1 MLTRP
6 NIPNFRNFNDLLPD
20 GSCSEVSSNPVIE
33 QRFSMNMLIPS
44 RQQTGTDSRL
54 LILCLLTT
62 LLLCSVSLSAAA
74 QETDQQTDTTA
85 QPTTDDST
93 QDEEPEEKVNTND
106 PTAAAISL
114 SAGWEFYNWHE
125 DEISPGQT
133 RPTGND
139 NSFNT
144 RIVMPLA
151 KGTLGSP
158 WPIINRFSFSNVE
171 APGGTSASG
180 NAEFISIFIPW
191 KWETGKVGIGP
202 ALNLP
207 ADEKQF
213 GTDVWRYGFAGVF
226 LENSLEG
233 KLMWGF
239 LVRQVWGKTD
249 PNSSKVLA
257 SPLAVQPIIVYQLS
271 DGWYIS
277 NGESPIAYN
286 WQKNE
291 YLVPM
296 GFRLGKTIK
305 DKQGG
310 TWNAYAEYRTNIVY
324 KDWPGAAASDIIRIS
339 ASYTF
344 GR

>member
-1 MLTRP
+1 
-6 NIPNFRNFNDLLPD
+6 
-20 GSCSEVSSNPVIE
+20 
-33 QRFSMNMLIPS
+33 MNKIMPS
-44 RQQTGTDSRL
+44 RKQVSPKSLSTRDIFS
-54 LILCLLTT
+54 CLLVA
-62 LLLCSVSLSAAA
+62 LLLCFFSSNAIAQEADQQVDTAA
-74 QETDQQTDTTA
+74 QSTPDQA
-85 QPTTDDST
+85 AEDD
-93 QDEEPEEKVNTND
+93 EPEEEVNTND
-106 PTAAAISL
+106 PTAAAISI
-114 SAGWEFYNWHE
+114 SAGWEFYDWHE
-125 DEISPGQT
+125 DEIAPGEP

-191 KWETGKVGIGP
+191 KWKTGKVGLGP
-202 ALNLP
+202 AINLP

-213 GTDVWRYGFAGVF
+213 GADVWRYGFAGVF

-233 KLMWGF
+233 RLMWGF
-239 LVRQVWGKTD
+239 LVRQVWGKTN
-249 PNSSKVLA
+249 PNNSDVIA
-257 SPLAVQPIIVYQLS
+257 SPLAVQPIVVYQLNN
-271 DGWYIS
+271 GWYIS

-291 YLVPM
+291 FLVPM
-296 GFRLGKTIK
+296 GFRVGKTIK
-305 DKQGG
+305 DRKGG
-310 TWNAYAEYRTNIVY
+310 TWNAYAEYRTNIIY
-324 KDWPGAAASDIIRIS
+324 KDWPGAAASNIIRIS

-344 GR
+344 GG

>member
-1 MLTRP
+1 MRTYSKSKRA
-6 NIPNFRNFNDLLPD
+6 ISLPD
-20 GSCSEVSSNPVIE
+20 VSARI
-33 QRFSMNMLIPS
+33 
-44 RQQTGTDSRL
+44 
-54 LILCLLTT
+54 
-62 LLLCSVSLSAAA
+62 LLLSVFAAFALLSANVSADTA
-74 QETDQQTDTTA
+74 NTDQQDEKTGQVA
-85 QPTTDDST
+85 ADDIPGVAAL
-93 QDEEPEEKVNTND
+93 DEMEEAEEVNTND
-106 PTAAAISL
+106 PTAAAISV

-125 DEISPGQT
+125 DEIAPGQT

-144 RIVMPLA
+144 RFVIPMA

-180 NAEFISIFIPW
+180 NAEFITLFIPW
-191 KWETGKVGIGP
+191 TWATGKVGIGP
-202 ALNLP
+202 AINLP
-207 ADEKQF
+207 ADEEQF
-213 GTDVWRYGFAGVF
+213 GTDVWRYGFAGVA

-233 KLMWGF
+233 RLMWGV

-249 PNSSKVLA
+249 PNSNSTLA
-257 SPLAVQPIIVYQLS
+257 SPFALQPIVVYQLK

-291 YLVPM
+291 WLVPL

-305 DKQGG
+305 DRRGG
-310 TWNAYAEYRTNIVY
+310 IWNAYAEYRTNVVY

-344 GR
+344 AR